1 MTATQPTAEQVQA
14 FMTADMD
21 EPVGMVN
28 LLKFKPLATY
38 ADNMPEAA
46 KGLTGQQ
53 AYALYGRGVY
63 EVLKRIGAKPL
74 YSAPAQHF
82 MIGDGDWD
90 AAAIVWYP
98 SRRVFLE
105 MPQRED
111 YQAIHYHR
119 DAGLAHQQL
128 IETTPGAQ

>member
-1 MTATQPTAEQVQA
+1 MAATQPTAAQVQA
-14 FMTADMD
+14 FLTADMD

-38 ADNMPEAA
+38 ADDAPEAA

-53 AYALYGRGVY
+53 AYGLYGVGVY

-74 YSAPAQHF
+74 YSAPAQRF
-82 MIGDGDWD
+82 MIGEGDWD
-90 AAAIVWYP
+90 AVAIVWYP